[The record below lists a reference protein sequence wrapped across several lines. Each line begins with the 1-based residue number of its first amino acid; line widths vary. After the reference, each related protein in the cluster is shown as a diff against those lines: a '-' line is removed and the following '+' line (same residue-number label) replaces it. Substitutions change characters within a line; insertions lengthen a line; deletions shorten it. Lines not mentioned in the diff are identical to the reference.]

1 MPGAERGRWA
11 PERLPGPPAS
21 SLPGGPSRAEQGR
34 AGPRAGAGA
43 GTGAALTALQ
53 VQLGLP
59 HVVIGVAAQHLHP
72 HRAAPVP
79 RAHVTGCAARAV
91 LARGRE
97 SRRGSGPAPAP
108 VRARP
113 AMGAA
118 GPACAAREPLSREP
132 LSREPALRSVL
143 RHVRLE
149 NLAAGMSG
157 GVLST
162 LALHPLDLVKIRF
175 AGEAGAAAVPR

>member
-1 MPGAERGRWA
+1 MGARTPSWAAGLIPSGRAGPGH
-11 PERLPGPPAS
+11 
-21 SLPGGPSRAEQGR
+21 
-34 AGPRAGAGA
+34 AGPRAGA
-43 GTGAALTALQ
+43 GAALTALQ

-97 SRRGSGPAPAP
+97 PRRGPGPAPAP

-118 GPACAAREPLSREP
+118 GPACAAREP